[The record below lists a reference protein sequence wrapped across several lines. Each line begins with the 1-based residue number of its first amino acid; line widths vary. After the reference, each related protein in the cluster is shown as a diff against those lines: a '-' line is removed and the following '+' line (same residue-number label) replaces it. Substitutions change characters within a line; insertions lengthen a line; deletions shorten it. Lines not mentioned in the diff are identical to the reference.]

1 MPFTPVTR
9 KSSNPGW
16 TSIIKKDKINLH
28 VWHWNYSCSVRIN
41 RAPGNSNN
49 SKNQLFC
56 EKKLKNF
63 THHILGKIHFNF
75 QHKHF
80 FWSNL
85 SYTINYGNW
94 GNLYH
99 VYKIV
104 WTPLKSYPLKIF
116 YKTSWTLQ
124 VCFEIML
131 MVVGSLFNF

>member
-28 VWHWNYSCSVRIN
+28 VWHWNYSYSVRIN
-41 RAPGNSNN
+41 RASGNSNN

-63 THHILGKIHFNF
+63 MHHILGKIHFNF

-104 WTPLKSYPLKIF
+104 WTPLKSCPLKIF

>member
-41 RAPGNSNN
+41 RASGNSNN

-104 WTPLKSYPLKIF
+104 WTPLKSCPLKIF

>member
-28 VWHWNYSCSVRIN
+28 VWHWNYSYSVRIN
-41 RAPGNSNN
+41 RASWNSNN

-56 EKKLKNF
+56 EKKFKNF